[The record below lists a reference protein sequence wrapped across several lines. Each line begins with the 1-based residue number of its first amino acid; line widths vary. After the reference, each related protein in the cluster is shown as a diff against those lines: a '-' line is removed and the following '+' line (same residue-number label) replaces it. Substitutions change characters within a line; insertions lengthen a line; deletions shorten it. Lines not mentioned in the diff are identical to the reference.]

1 MFVLSG
7 ALMVS
12 IQPHKSI
19 TICQNLLE
27 INCAGKTEMKGTLHL
42 TSQCHRVEYLGLFLF
57 NYVRRHS
64 QYATVK
70 GHILKDRAIHWLHLC
85 HLKSILECVL
95 NCKHQFTHS
104 SSAAFYLQRC
114 KVLSRTKTRP
124 SYPLLSIAV
133 PFLTSPVSSIC
144 VCDPLLVELT
154 LLPLFLVESH
164 VSTVHSTMYRAT
176 RKQLHKTHVPLS
188 PEI

>member
-1 MFVLSG
+1 MIHWSRYGVATCALVSGDNTLASVLTSDQIVFILSG

-70 GHILKDRAIHWLHLC
+70 GHILKDRAIH
-85 HLKSILECVL
+85 
-95 NCKHQFTHS
+95 
-104 SSAAFYLQRC
+104 
-114 KVLSRTKTRP
+114 
-124 SYPLLSIAV
+124 
-133 PFLTSPVSSIC
+133 
-144 VCDPLLVELT
+144 
-154 LLPLFLVESH
+154 
-164 VSTVHSTMYRAT
+164 
-176 RKQLHKTHVPLS
+176 
-188 PEI
+188 